1 MVYTFL
7 KTDETIVPQLIE
19 VFHLRT
25 MKVTK
30 MRTIMTRLIIVCL
43 SPIVLGL
50 ISTGQSDAQHIE
62 SAAGVWLFDKFEA
75 KDSSKNGKDAKII
88 GAKKVRG
95 KFGKALKFDGIDDF
109 VDCGNDSSL
118 DITGE
123 ITIMMWAKV
132 DAPTERYGNFLNRFT
147 KWRSDG
153 YTLRQYRNEGTVDF
167 VTTAGGTDLQS
178 KIAVTDGSWHH
189 IAVTMA
195 NGVKRIYIDGALK
208 SEKAETGA
216 IASAG
221 EKNLFIGKESAPNP
235 AHWFKGILDE
245 VAVFSKALT
254 DNDIKNI
261 MNDGIKKVVRLA
273 VSSPGK
279 LTTTWGSIK
288 S

>member
-1 MVYTFL
+1 MPRTF
-7 KTDETIVPQLIE
+7 TNETIVPQLIE

-25 MKVTK
+25 MEVTK

-50 ISTGQSDAQHIE
+50 ISTGQSDARSFPESE
-62 SAAGVWLFDKFEA
+62 SAAGIWLFDEEA
-75 KDSSKNGKDAKII
+75 KDSSKNGNDGEIF
-88 GAKKVRG
+88 GAETVQG
-95 KFGKALKFDGIDDF
+95 KFGNALEFDGVDDY

-167 VTTAGGTDLQS
+167 VTTTGGTDLQS

-235 AHWFKGILDE
+235 AHWF
-245 VAVFSKALT
+245 
-254 DNDIKNI
+254 
-261 MNDGIKKVVRLA
+261 
-273 VSSPGK
+273 
-279 LTTTWGSIK
+279 
-288 S
+288 